1 MHLKGALLAI
11 LLGLSVNGCD
21 STGKDSYL
29 DRGFQASPK
38 AYTNVFELLKN
49 YEKQTDAP
57 GQSDGVR
64 IIRYYEK
71 NQRYVGYSNKA
82 STWFSLITEDEI

>member
-1 MHLKGALLAI
+1 MRLKVSLLVM

-21 STGKDSYL
+21 KEPYL
-29 DRGFQASPK
+29 DRNYSASPK

-49 YEKQTDAP
+49 YEKQTDAS

-64 IIRYYEK
+64 VIRYY
-71 NQRYVGYSNKA
+71 
-82 STWFSLITEDEI
+82 